1 VHCLHDIGARE
12 QSHEALERFIEP
24 GPHIN
29 GAKQHEADTLRQFK
43 TARDKMEQ
51 NSMNVASASRG
62 RFFRACVSLLAAAGI
77 LAGSAPSI
85 ALEPGNDTVPF
96 ATSVADIYG
105 DMEVLV
111 SISTSAAAQASIT
124 TSSDVDHILVV
135 CSGTR
140 RVSNVRL
147 LFLSADID
155 LQVKSTDAARTLLG
169 SSTAGGTANE
179 SVTVPATHHA
189 VIARV
194 FGFSGAISSY
204 NIGITCS

>member
-1 VHCLHDIGARE
+1 MDQNMNDVA
-12 QSHEALERFIEP
+12 
-24 GPHIN
+24 
-29 GAKQHEADTLRQFK
+29 
-43 TARDKMEQ
+43 TAR
-51 NSMNVASASRG
+51 RG
-62 RFFRACVSLLAAAGI
+62 KFFRACVSLLAAAGI
-77 LAGSAPSI
+77 LVSSGPSM

-96 ATSVADIYG
+96 ATSTADISG

-111 SISTSAAAQASIT
+111 SIGTGAAAQASIT
-124 TSSDVDHILVV
+124 TASDVDHILVV

-169 SSTAGGTANE
+169 SSTLGGTQNE

>member
-1 VHCLHDIGARE
+1 MDRNMSDIA
-12 QSHEALERFIEP
+12 
-24 GPHIN
+24 
-29 GAKQHEADTLRQFK
+29 T
-43 TARDKMEQ
+43 
-51 NSMNVASASRG
+51 ASRG
-62 RFFRACVSLLAAAGI
+62 KFFRACVSLLTAAGI
-77 LAGSAPSI
+77 LVSSAPGM
-85 ALEPGNDTVPF
+85 ALEPGNNTVPF
-96 ATSVADIYG
+96 ATGTADIYG
-105 DMEVLV
+105 DMEVLL

-124 TSSDVDHILVV
+124 TSTDVDNILVV

-155 LQVKSTDAARTLLG
+155 LQVRSTDAARTLLG
-169 SSTAGGTANE
+169 SSTAGGTTNE
-179 SVTVPATHHA
+179 SVTVPATHHG